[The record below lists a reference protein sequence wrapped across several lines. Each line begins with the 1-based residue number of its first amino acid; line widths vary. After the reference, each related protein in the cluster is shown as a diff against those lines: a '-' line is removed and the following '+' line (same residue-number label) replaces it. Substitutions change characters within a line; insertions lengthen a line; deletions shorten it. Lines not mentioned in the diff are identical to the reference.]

1 MTSCGIELCVFKS
14 IFSSKFVSYLGNS
27 RIIGLF
33 QIIREKEGELNLL
46 RDNVFELQGQ
56 LQNAYIRIKELR
68 EKLDGDTD

>member
-1 MTSCGIELCVFKS
+1 VNELM
-14 IFSSKFVSYLGNS
+14 
-27 RIIGLF
+27 

>member
-1 MTSCGIELCVFKS
+1 MVEYEKPRNQVNELMQVK
-14 IFSSKFVSYLGNS
+14 
-27 RIIGLF
+27 
-33 QIIREKEGELNLL
+33 REKESELNLL